1 MATLT
6 RELHTITGS
15 VVVGIVGVG
24 GGGSAGVVTEA
35 ARHYRRDEELL
46 HDGPA
51 GRLQPAQL
59 LPVLGPDNAG
69 GGAGVHQAAQS
80 GREEGLGE
88 GGGEGEVDSGLV
100 CKQSEEIIE
109 LSGRANK
116 VEV

>member
-15 VVVGIVGVG
+15 VVVGIV

-69 GGAGVHQAAQS
+69 GGAGVHQA
-80 GREEGLGE
+80 GE
-88 GGGEGEVDSGLV
+88 GGGEEGGGREGEGGGQGEVNSRLV
-100 CKQSEEIIE
+100 C
-109 LSGRANK
+109 N
-116 VEV
+116 